1 MTNLHHV
8 HSSVSRL
15 PSLEDMH
22 RMRMEGRDNEAIL
35 PAVELD
41 KTTWQPDFPR
51 REKPECP

>member
-15 PSLEDMH
+15 PSLEDMR

-35 PAVELD
+35 PTVELD
-41 KTTWQPDFPR
+41 KTTWQPGFPR
-51 REKPECP
+51 RERPNG